1 MGHQKIKELAIKKF
15 VNRFKGSYKK
25 IGINDVDYRVFDASK
40 NLISYAEVVI
50 INKTINTAYPL
61 EVKANNVVRVCNK
74 RLNPV
79 VLWACVDGLIY
90 GKPHEIIGQVSWK
103 DNELILTYPKQKT
116 LKYLKYY

>member
-15 VNRFKGSYKK
+15 VDRFQGSYKK
-25 IGINDVDYRVFDASK
+25 MG
-40 NLISYAEVVI
+40 ISYAEVVV